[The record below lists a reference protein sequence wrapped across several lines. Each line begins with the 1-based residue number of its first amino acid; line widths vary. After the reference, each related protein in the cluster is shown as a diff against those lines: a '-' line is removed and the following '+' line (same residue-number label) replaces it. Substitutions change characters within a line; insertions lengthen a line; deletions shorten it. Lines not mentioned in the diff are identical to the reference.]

1 MLTVNDGQEC
11 PLNLVFELMSV
22 ESRSNS
28 AITPDPLG
36 RFEAL
41 RSWLSA
47 QAAASSLV
55 IFRIGF
61 GLTMAFWAF
70 DYLRTDRVR
79 LLCAPDMFHFTY
91 SGFSW
96 VRPWPGHGMI
106 ALFVVMMLA
115 AIMIAAGAIY
125 RVATV
130 VFAIGFTHFFLIDRT
145 NYQNHYYLIVL
156 LSWLITILPANR
168 MFSVDVLNGSVTSS
182 GMIPRWCLL
191 LLQFHIALP
200 YFFGGVAKIDADW
213 LSGEPMKNILRIQ
226 GRADGVEGWLSETTL
241 AHLFTWGGLI
251 FDLLVVP
258 AILWRRTR
266 IFGFLLAIGFHL
278 SNSVMFNIHV
288 FPWLMI
294 AATTVFFAP
303 NWPNTLLLW
312 LNPGAKNSGPD
323 SSLPASGGRF
333 STPAAVVLLAYC
345 SFHILWPLRHLTYD
359 GNTGWTEQ
367 GHYFS
372 WRMMLRGK
380 TVGLRYYLTDAETG
394 VTQHAD
400 IRQFLNPEQ
409 QIKFAKDPKMIL
421 DLAHGL
427 AAESL
432 RRTGKQTEV
441 RALVLASLNG
451 RKPQLLI
458 DPAVNLA
465 AQPKFAFHRPWIVPL
480 HEPLRS
486 EPWTVPLNEWE
497 QHVDLPKLPYLNLQT
512 RISAN
517 HQ

>member
-11 PLNLVFELMSV
+11 PSYLVFELMSV

-28 AITPDPLG
+28 AMTPDPQG

-41 RSWLSA
+41 RNWLSEPVS
-47 QAAASSLV
+47 ASSLIV
-55 IFRIGF
+55 FRVSF
-61 GLTMAFWAF
+61 GLMMALWAI

-96 VRPWPGHGMI
+96 VRPWPGYGMVI
-106 ALFVVMMLA
+106 QFIVMLFA
-115 AIMIAAGAIY
+115 AMMIAAGAIY
-125 RVATV
+125 RASTV
-130 VFAIGFTHFFLIDRT
+130 IFALGFTHFFLIDRT

-156 LSWLITILPANR
+156 LSWLMALLPANR
-168 MFSVDVLNGSVTSS
+168 LFSVDVLNGAVHRSDIV
-182 GMIPRWCLL
+182 PRWCLL

-200 YFFGGVAKIDADW
+200 YVFGGIAKIDGDW
-213 LSGEPMKNILRIQ
+213 LSAEPMKNVLRLQ
-226 GRADGVEGWLSETTL
+226 GWTDGVPGWLSESGV
-241 AHLFTWGGLI
+241 AHLFTRGGLL

-266 IFGFLLAIGFHL
+266 AVGFLLAIGFHRT
-278 SNSVMFNIHV
+278 NSMVFNIHT
-288 FPWLMI
+288 FPWHMI
-294 AATTVFFAP
+294 AATTVFFSP
-303 NWPNTLLLW
+303 DWPNQLMIR
-312 LNPGAKNSGPD
+312 LNPETKNIEPG
-323 SSLPASGGRF
+323 SSVKETIRRISRPALI
-333 STPAAVVLLAYC
+333 ALLAYC
-345 SFHILWPLRHLTYD
+345 SFHILWPLRHFTYE

-394 VTQHAD
+394 VTQQAD
-400 IRQFLNPEQ
+400 IRDFLNPEQ
-409 QIKFAKDPKMIL
+409 QMKFAKDPEMIL

-458 DPAVNLA
+458 DPAVDLA
-465 AQPKFAFHRPWIVPL
+465 AQPSFAFNRLWIIPL

-497 QHVDLPKLPYLNLQT
+497 RHVDLPKLPFLNLQT
-512 RISAN
+512 QISAN
-517 HQ
+517 H

>member
-1 MLTVNDGQEC
+1 M
-11 PLNLVFELMSV
+11 
-22 ESRSNS
+22 
-28 AITPDPLG
+28 
-36 RFEAL
+36 
-41 RSWLSA
+41 
-47 QAAASSLV
+47 V
-55 IFRIGF
+55 IQFI
-61 GLTMAFWAF
+61 
-70 DYLRTDRVR
+70 V
-79 LLCAPDMFHFTY
+79 
-91 SGFSW
+91 
-96 VRPWPGHGMI
+96 V
-106 ALFVVMMLA
+106 LFA
-115 AIMIAAGAIY
+115 AIMIAAGAVY
-125 RVATV
+125 RASTV
-130 VFAIGFTHFFLIDRT
+130 IFALGYTHFFLIDRT

-156 LSWLITILPANR
+156 LSWLMALLPANR
-168 MFSVDVLNGSVTSS
+168 LFSLDVLNGAVHRS
-182 GMIPRWCLL
+182 GIVPRWYLL

-200 YFFGGVAKIDADW
+200 YVFGGIAKIDADW
-213 LSGEPMKNILRIQ
+213 LSAEPMKNVLRLQ
-226 GRADGVEGWLSETTL
+226 GWADGVPGWLSESGV
-241 AHLFTWGGLI
+241 AHLFTWGGLF

-266 IFGFLLAIGFHL
+266 VVGFLLAIAFHL

-303 NWPNTLLLW
+303 DWPDRLLLW
-312 LNPGAKNSGPD
+312 LNFGAKNSE
-323 SSLPASGGRF
+323 SSLAVPESGRRI
-333 STPAAVVLLAYC
+333 STPALFVLLIYC
-345 SFHILWPLRHLTYD
+345 SFHILWPLRHFTYE

-394 VTQHAD
+394 VTQQAD

-409 QIKFAKDPKMIL
+409 QVKFAKDPEMIL

-427 AAESL
+427 ARESL

-486 EPWTVPLNEWE
+486 DPWTVPLNEWE
-497 QHVDLPKLPYLNLQT
+497 RHVDLPKLPFLDLQT
-512 RISAN
+512 RVSAN

>member
-1 MLTVNDGQEC
+1 MPLESC
-11 PLNLVFELMSV
+11 PTSAMTADPQ
-22 ESRSNS
+22 SRV
-28 AITPDPLG
+28 
-36 RFEAL
+36 EAL
-41 RSWLSA
+41 RGWLSTRVS
-47 QAAASSLV
+47 ASSLV
-55 IFRIGF
+55 IFRIAF

-106 ALFVVMMLA
+106 AQFLVMMLA
-115 AIMIAAGAIY
+115 AIMIAAGAMY
-125 RVATV
+125 RIVTV
-130 VFAIGFTHFFLIDRT
+130 IFAIGFTHFFLIDRT

-156 LSWLITILPANR
+156 LSWLMTTLPANR
-168 MFSVDVLNGSVTSS
+168 LFSVDVLNGSVTRS
-182 GMIPRWCLL
+182 GVIPRWCLL

-200 YFFGGVAKIDADW
+200 YVFGGVAKIDSDW
-213 LSGEPMKNILRIQ
+213 LSGEPMRNILRIQ
-226 GRADGVEGWLSETTL
+226 GWAEGVERWLSET
-241 AHLFTWGGLI
+241 AAANLFTWGGLL

-258 AILWRRTR
+258 AIVWRRTR
-266 IFGFLLAIGFHL
+266 IVGFLLAIGFHL
-278 SNSVMFNIHV
+278 SNSFMFNIHV

-294 AATTVFFAP
+294 AATTVFFP
-303 NWPNTLLLW
+303 PDWPSKFMHW
-312 LNPGAKNSGPD
+312 LSPGTKNIEPGV
-323 SSLPASGGRF
+323 SLTETACRISRPAVF
-333 STPAAVVLLAYC
+333 VLMAYC
-345 SFHILWPLRHLTYD
+345 TFHILWPMRHLLNE
-359 GNTGWTEQ
+359 GNTGWTER
-367 GHYFS
+367 GHYFA

-380 TVGLRYYLTDAETG
+380 TVGLRYYLTDPETG
-394 VTQHAD
+394 LTQQAD

-409 QIKFAKDPKMIL
+409 QIKFAKDPRMIL

-432 RRTGKQTEV
+432 RQTGKRTEV

-458 DPAVNLA
+458 DPSVDLA
-465 AQPKFAFHRPWIVPL
+465 AQPRFALHRPWIVPL
-480 HEPLRS
+480 QEPLRK

-497 QHVDLPKLPYLNLQT
+497 RHVDLPNLPFLNPQT
-512 RISAN
+512 QISAN

>member
-1 MLTVNDGQEC
+1 
-11 PLNLVFELMSV
+11 MSL
-22 ESRSNS
+22 ESCSDT
-28 AITPDPLG
+28 AMTADPQSC
-36 RFEAL
+36 FEAL
-41 RSWLSA
+41 RGWLSE
-47 QAAASSLV
+47 QVSASSLV
-55 IFRIGF
+55 VFRIGF
-61 GLTMAFWAF
+61 GLTMAFWTF

-106 ALFVVMMLA
+106 LHFVVMLLA
-115 AIMIAAGAIY
+115 AIMIATGAMY

-130 VFAIGFTHFFLIDRT
+130 IFAIGFTHFFLIDRT
-145 NYQNHYYLIVL
+145 SYQNHYYLIVL
-156 LSWLITILPANR
+156 LSWLMTILPANR
-168 MFSVDVLNGSVTSS
+168 MLSVDVLNGSAVSS

-200 YFFGGVAKIDADW
+200 YVFGGVAKLDGDW
-213 LSGEPMKNILRIQ
+213 LSAVPMKNILRIQ
-226 GRADGVEGWLSETTL
+226 GWAEGVEGWLSETAA
-241 AHLFTWGGLI
+241 AHLFTWGGLL

-266 IFGFLLAIGFHL
+266 IVGFLLAIGFHL
-278 SNSVMFNIHV
+278 SNSMMFQIHV

-303 NWPNTLLLW
+303 DWPNRLLRW
-312 LNPGAKNSGPD
+312 LNPGTKNIEQGLSVPETGHRISRPVV
-323 SSLPASGGRF
+323 F
-333 STPAAVVLLAYC
+333 VLLVYC
-345 SFHILWPLRHLTYD
+345 SFHLLWPMRHLLNE

-367 GHYFS
+367 GHYFA

-380 TVGLRYYLTDAETG
+380 TVGLRYYLTDPETG
-394 VTQHAD
+394 MTQQAD
-400 IRQFLNPEQ
+400 IRDYLNPEQ

-432 RRTGKQTEV
+432 RRTGKRTEV

-451 RKPQLLI
+451 RKPQLMI
-458 DPAVNLA
+458 DPAVDLA
-465 AQPKFAFHRPWIVPL
+465 AQPKVALHRPWIVPL
-480 HEPLRS
+480 HEPLRN

-497 QHVDLPKLPYLNLQT
+497 HHVDLPKLPFLNLQT
-512 RISAN
+512 QISAN
-517 HQ
+517 H

>member
-1 MLTVNDGQEC
+1 MT
-11 PLNLVFELMSV
+11 
-22 ESRSNS
+22 
-28 AITPDPLG
+28 ADPEG

-41 RSWLSA
+41 RGWMSEQVS
-47 QAAASSLV
+47 ASSLV
-55 IFRIGF
+55 IFRSAF

-96 VRPWPGHGMI
+96 VQPWPGHGMI
-106 ALFVVMMLA
+106 AHFLVMMLA
-115 AIMIAAGAIY
+115 AIMIASGAMY

-156 LSWLITILPANR
+156 LSWLMTILPANR
-168 MFSVDVLNGSVTSS
+168 MFSVDVLNSSVTSS

-213 LSGEPMKNILRIQ
+213 LSGEPMRNILRIQ
-226 GRADGVEGWLSETTL
+226 GRAVDIEGWLSET
-241 AHLFTWGGLI
+241 AAAYLFTWGGML

-258 AILWRRTR
+258 SILWRRTR
-266 IFGFLLAIGFHL
+266 IVGFLLAIGFHL
-278 SNSVMFNIHV
+278 SNSLMFSIHV

-294 AATTVFFAP
+294 AATTVFFP
-303 NWPNTLLLW
+303 PDWPSRVLHRLS
-312 LNPGAKNSGPD
+312 PGTKSIEPRT
-323 SSLPASGGRF
+323 SLTETASRI
-333 STPAAVVLLAYC
+333 SKSVVFVLMAYC
-345 SFHILWPLRHLTYD
+345 GFHVLWPMRHLLND

-367 GHYFS
+367 GHYFA

-380 TVGLRYYLTDAETG
+380 TVGLRYYLTDPETG
-394 VTQHAD
+394 LTQQAD

-432 RRTGKQTEV
+432 RRTGERTEV

-458 DPAVNLA
+458 DPSVDLA
-465 AQPKFAFHRPWIVPL
+465 TQPSFAFHHSWIVPL
-480 HEPLRS
+480 QEPLRK

-497 QHVDLPKLPYLNLQT
+497 RHVDLPNLPFLNPQT
-512 RISAN
+512 QISAN